1 MCLITLFVAFFCFDN
16 TVCSLFLFQA
26 SFLLYISSSTHLVYL
41 LSSYLLIIYS
51 SQVSQHTRRIHLYLC
66 IPGED
71 SRPRPLFKNFRPEEL
86 EDVICSSG
94 DREKETTS
102 LFLKENPAF
111 SSALK
116 AFTKEWNS
124 LRPIDQNKLHGKP
137 LQLPLGLELLY
148 LKESINHNCGV
159 CSFGPFKLSLY
170 LALCWCLINLIVSVS
185 AFCITRHILEGGN
198 FVWMNQRASYV

>member
-1 MCLITLFVAFFCFDN
+1 M
-16 TVCSLFLFQA
+16 
-26 SFLLYISSSTHLVYL
+26 
-41 LSSYLLIIYS
+41 
-51 SQVSQHTRRIHLYLC
+51 SQHTRRIHLYLC

-86 EDVICSSG
+86 EEVICSSG

-148 LKESINHNCGV
+148 LKDSINHNCGV

-170 LALCWCLINLIVSVS
+170 LALCWYMINLIVRVS